1 MSLSKCSPLKRGGIL
16 TRLSPKYYLKSK
28 AKFRRKIFLTC
39 ALLFLVGASVP
50 NYNEWP
56 LQFLRTGYYN
66 RSYGYLHVRTT
77 SGLWWSATAGSATGG
92 RHLNTWTG
100 GVGAQDRNFRGYGFA
115 LRCVAT
121 CNGVTSWGCG

>member
-1 MSLSKCSPLKRGGIL
+1 MVFLFAVLHA
-16 TRLSPKYYLKSK
+16 KSW
-28 AKFRRKIFLTC
+28 ANL
-39 ALLFLVGASVP
+39 
-50 NYNEWP
+50 WP

-115 LRCVAT
+115 LRGVA
-121 CNGVTSWGCG
+121 NQKP